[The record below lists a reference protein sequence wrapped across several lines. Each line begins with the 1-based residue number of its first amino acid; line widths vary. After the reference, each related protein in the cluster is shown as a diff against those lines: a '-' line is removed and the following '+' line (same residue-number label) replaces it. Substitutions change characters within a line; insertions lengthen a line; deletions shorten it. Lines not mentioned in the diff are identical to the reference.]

1 MNYEILNPNIN
12 LTENP
17 VLLKVYLKFINN
29 SYLENMYLNTIK
41 SNLLMNLFIEKS
53 KFLQV
58 EESKGNSDACI
69 VGEITFDKSELM
81 GLTVVKHNILTLPK
95 VMYGVKKTV
104 KMSMRSFLLS
114 LSLTFLNF
122 FI

>member
-41 SNLLMNLFIEKS
+41 SNLLMNLFIEM
-53 KFLQV
+53 F
-58 EESKGNSDACI
+58 
-69 VGEITFDKSELM
+69 T
-81 GLTVVKHNILTLPK
+81 
-95 VMYGVKKTV
+95 KKY
-104 KMSMRSFLLS
+104 KIFKNLI
-114 LSLTFLNF
+114 FCN
-122 FI
+122 